1 MPGPLDGV
9 RIVDLS
15 AVIAGPMA
23 TGMLADQGAEVIKVE
38 PLGLGDLCRWLGPN
52 RNGLGAMFAAV
63 NRNKRSIA
71 LNLKDEKAKAV
82 LRELLK
88 DADVFVQNFRP
99 GAIDRMG
106 FGYEALRKD
115 HPGLIY
121 VSMSGFG
128 QDGPYAKRRVYDP
141 VVQAISGF
149 ADSQADVKTGE
160 PRLIQT
166 IACDK
171 VTAITAA

>member
-63 NRNKRSIA
+63 NRNKRSITV
-71 LNLKDEKAKAV
+71 NHSKPE
-82 LRELLK
+82 
-88 DADVFVQNFRP
+88 
-99 GAIDRMG
+99 
-106 FGYEALRKD
+106 
-115 HPGLIY
+115 
-121 VSMSGFG
+121 G
-128 QDGPYAKRRVYDP
+128 QDILRAL
-141 VVQAISGF
+141 
-149 ADSQADVKTGE
+149 VKTA
-160 PRLIQT
+160 RN
-166 IACDK
+166 AR
-171 VTAITAA
+171 ITVESA